1 MEREILE
8 MAVESFTA
16 SVTDW
21 VRKSESLMKAVAQT
35 AIQTT
40 VEDVI
45 DGTPVATGFL
55 RASFTVT
62 RNKALPVRVG
72 DKPVEGQTYQ
82 VQPYALTINGMKAGD
97 TVYGN
102 FVADY
107 AIPVEFGARGRE
119 GVRMVGLA
127 IQKWGQN
134 VKDAVAEAKR
144 RVR

>member
-1 MEREILE
+1 
-8 MAVESFTA
+8 MAESFEA
-16 SVTDW
+16 QVDEG
-21 VRKSESLMKAVAQT
+21 VKKSQARMEAVQKT

-45 DGTPVATGFL
+45 DGTPVDTGFL

-62 RNKALPVRVG
+62 KNKPLPVRVG
-72 DKPVEGQTYQ
+72 AKPVEGQTYQ
-82 VQPYALTINGMKAGD
+82 VQPFALTIAKIKSGD
-97 TVYGN
+97 TIFAQ

-127 IQKWGQN
+127 VQKWAQN
-134 VKDAVAEAKR
+134 VKDAVEEAKR
-144 RVR
+144 RVRK

>member
-1 MEREILE
+1 MAESLE
-8 MAVESFTA
+8 ATVSA
-16 SVTDW
+16 W
-21 VRKSESLMKAVAQT
+21 VRKSEARMKAVAQT

-40 VEDVI
+40 VEDVL
-45 DGTPVATGFL
+45 DGTPVNTGFL

-62 RNKALPVRVG
+62 KNKALPVRVG

-82 VQPYALTINGMKAGD
+82 VQPYVLTINGMKAGD

-107 AIPVEFGARGRE
+107 AIPVEFGARGRA

-127 IQKWGQN
+127 VQKWGQN
-134 VKDAVAEAKR
+134 VNDAVAEAKR
-144 RVR
+144 RIR